1 MRDPRRSEHRSRW
14 VWVLVLFCASAA
26 AEYQKGLDAFL
37 EGDYEKA
44 MTEWKEQVNRPGEP
58 DNLAIHRETLYAIG
72 MLYWHGYGVPQDYAI
87 AAVWLRRAADINHAG
102 AQVKMGYLH
111 VTGQGVPQSYPEA
124 RRWFERAAAQ
134 GDVDARHNLDVMF
147 EKGLL
152 TPPPMEEE
160 PGIGVAP
167 ISVGAVEE
175 TLPAQGLA
183 VATASGVPTEQV
195 LDSAVAPGPV
205 PKVASASESDGETD
219 DTPPVAA
226 VAQPSA
232 PEPPLDRGP
241 DWILAQDPE
250 QFTIQV
256 IALREQEK
264 LRDFIADHADWA
276 PFAIFRPAGNERPL
290 WVLVQ
295 GVYADVESARA
306 ARDEFP
312 TGLQPRR
319 NLWIRKF
326 GMVQRQVE

>member
-1 MRDPRRSEHRSRW
+1 M
-14 VWVLVLFCASAA
+14 LLFCASAA

-58 DNLAIHRETLYAIG
+58 ENLAIYRESLYAIG

-87 AAVWLRRAADINHAG
+87 AAVWLRQAADINHAG

-111 VTGQGVPQSYPEA
+111 VMGQGVPQSYPEA
-124 RRWFERAAAQ
+124 RRWFELAAAQ

-152 TPPPMEEE
+152 TPPPLEEE
-160 PGIGVAP
+160 PGIGVAA
-167 ISVGAVEE
+167 ISVGAMDE
-175 TLPAQGLA
+175 TLPADGPM
-183 VATASGVPTEQV
+183 VAAARDVPTEQP
-195 LDSAVAPGPV
+195 PGPV
-205 PKVASASESDGETD
+205 PEAASASKSGAETD
-219 DTPPVAA
+219 ISPTTALA
-226 VAQPSA
+226 EQPST
-232 PEPPLDRGP
+232 PEPPP
-241 DWILAQDPE
+241 DPGAEWILAQDPE
-250 QFTIQV
+250 QYTIQV
-256 IALREQEK
+256 IALREQEQ

-306 ARDEFP
+306 ARDNFP
-312 TGLQPRR
+312 TGLQRR
-319 NLWIRKF
+319 KDLWIRKF